1 MGLSWRVRFG
11 YATGHVLNDL
21 CASVW
26 FTYTLVYFKF
36 GVGVPTVLAGT
47 VVLLGQVADG
57 LATPL
62 VGFFSDKSSFS
73 GQAQAAVHYQRTPTG
88 QESNGY
94 TERTL
99 YATDSTTELVDDFTV
114 HSPPCVWKWL
124 PRGRKAWHFVG
135 SLLVITSFPL
145 LFGSPFATHR
155 VSTWAKMVYY
165 SPIVILFQVG
175 WAAVQITHLAMMND
189 LTLEPGE
196 RTLLTS
202 FRYLFTVLSN
212 LAVYLSTFF
221 LLHHTP
227 VDPEPHNGTEPLNFS
242 GNPFRRPH
250 HSVVGSHP
258 LQNDVDFGVDDLPA
272 FRILSLAIIAVGGLV
287 TVIFHL
293 CVRNSDLVIAPS
305 VAGPTE
311 TTPLREAELEMKKKS
326 SQEAEHEINSW
337 RDWLH
342 LPLFWVQGLFYMTV
356 RLTVNVSQAYITVYL
371 LHSLLLPK
379 KTMALVPLTIYLTS
393 MATLLVQKPVQDKI
407 SREFN
412 SVIGMAFVI
421 AFCIM
426 VKFPGSPVILA
437 RVYVAAGILG
447 IGCTIILI
455 TGLAMVSDL
464 IGKNPENGAFV
475 YGYMSFTDKL
485 ANGIVIQ
492 VVESLWNSMKSDR
505 YYEDVESYGIGT
517 IVGIGLVF
525 LTVQT
530 VVKWRTYGR
539 ISLFFVQSSIIQS

>member
-1 MGLSWRVRFG
+1 MSMALSWRVRFG
-11 YATGHVLNDL
+11 YAIGHVLNDL

-62 VGFFSDKSSFS
+62 VGYFSDRTSRQVHSP
-73 GQAQAAVHYQRTPTG
+73 VHYQRTSNE
-88 QESNGY
+88 QESNGHV
-94 TERTL
+94 ERTL
-99 YATDSTTELVDDFTV
+99 YPSESTTELIDDVTV
-114 HSPPCVWKWL
+114 RSPSRLWTWF

-145 LFGSPFATHR
+145 LFGSPFATHH
-155 VSTWAKMVYY
+155 VSTWAKMIYY

-202 FRYLFTVLSN
+202 LRYLFTVLSN
-212 LAVYLSTFF
+212 LAVYLCTFF
-221 LLHHTP
+221 LLHHAAI
-227 VDPEPHNGTEPLNFS
+227 DPRPHNVTEPLNSSCKPSRFE
-242 GNPFRRPH
+242 H
-250 HSVVGSHP
+250 HPVVGSHP
-258 LQNDVDFGVDDLPA
+258 LQNDVDFGADDLPA
-272 FRILSLAIIAVGGLV
+272 FRNLSLAIIAAGGLV

-293 CVRNSDLVIAPS
+293 CVRASDFLVVPP
-305 VAGPTE
+305 VTGPTE
-311 TTPLREAELEMKKKS
+311 TTPLREVELEARKKLPDRV
-326 SQEAEHEINSW
+326 EHQINSW
-337 RDWLH
+337 RDWLS

-379 KTMALVPLTIYLTS
+379 QTMALVPLTIYLTS
-393 MATLLVQKPVQDKI
+393 MATLLFQKPVQDKI

-412 SVIGMAFVI
+412 SLIGMAFVM

-426 VKFPGSPVILA
+426 VKFPGSPVVLA
-437 RVYVAAGILG
+437 RVYIAAGILG

-492 VVESLWNSMKSDR
+492 LVESLCNAAKDDR
-505 YYEDVESYGIGT
+505 YYENVESYGIGA
-517 IVGIGLVF
+517 IAAIGLVF
-525 LTVQT
+525 LSIQT
-530 VVKWRTYGR
+530 AVKWRTYGHV
-539 ISLFFVQSSIIQS
+539 SLFFAQSSTVLS